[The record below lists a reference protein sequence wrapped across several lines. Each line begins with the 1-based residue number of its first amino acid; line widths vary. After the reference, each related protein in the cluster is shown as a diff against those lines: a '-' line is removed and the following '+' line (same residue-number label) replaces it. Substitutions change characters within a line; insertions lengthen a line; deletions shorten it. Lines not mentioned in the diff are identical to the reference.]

1 MGLMGKDLLSCHI
14 FNKAF
19 WSSIGEHSAKS
30 FKDEKPNRTL
40 TGFLLHSGI
49 QVISF
54 HKKLSLLFA
63 DIIHQVHPKTS

>member
-1 MGLMGKDLLSCHI
+1 MDLMEKDLLSCRI
-14 FNKAF
+14 CSKAF
-19 WSSIGEHSAKS
+19 CLSIGKHSAKS

-63 DIIHQVHPKTS
+63 DIIQQVHPKTC